1 MPDGSARRIYRTWI
15 LDGRRWNH
23 YRPRAGDIVIATSPK
38 CGTTWMQRIVALLVF
53 QSPDPLALWQISPWI
68 ERRFPEPIEAVLAR
82 LETQEHRRFVK
93 THLPLDGLPDL
104 PGARWIHV
112 ARDGRDACLSYHH
125 HCMGFTAEAL
135 AALDRE
141 GTMDETIGRPYPPIA
156 TDPVQF
162 FQDWLERGIVPGHA
176 DGYPFLSYFHLER
189 TFWQRRA
196 DPAFLLAH
204 YDDLKANLGGEMRRV
219 ADFLGIAVPPERWPD
234 LVAAAGFNAMRCDG
248 ATLMGA
254 GASMFQ
260 GGAQHFFARGEVG
273 RWHGVL
279 GERELA
285 QYEAKVRMALPP
297 ACARWLANGRLRAG
311 DPATTTD

>member
-15 LDGRRWNH
+15 LDGRRWDH

-53 QSPDPLALWQISPWI
+53 QSPDRCAVADLALDRAPLP
-68 ERRFPEPIEAVLAR
+68 RADRGRLAR
-82 LETQEHRRFVK
+82 LEAQEHRRFVK

-141 GTMDETIGRPYPPIA
+141 GTDGRDDRPPYPPIA
-156 TDPVQF
+156 TRPGTF

-176 DGYPFLSYFHLER
+176 DGFPFLSYFHLER

-196 DPAFLLAH
+196 DS
-204 YDDLKANLGGEMRRV
+204 GV
-219 ADFLGIAVPPERWPD
+219 S
-234 LVAAAGFNAMRCDG
+234 
-248 ATLMGA
+248 A
-254 GASMFQ
+254 GALRRSE
-260 GGAQHFFARGEVG
+260 GGSSGARCAASRISWASQCHRSGLAGPG
-273 RWHGVL
+273 R
-279 GERELA
+279 R
-285 QYEAKVRMALPP
+285 R
-297 ACARWLANGRLRAG
+297 RLQRHAS
-311 DPATTTD
+311 